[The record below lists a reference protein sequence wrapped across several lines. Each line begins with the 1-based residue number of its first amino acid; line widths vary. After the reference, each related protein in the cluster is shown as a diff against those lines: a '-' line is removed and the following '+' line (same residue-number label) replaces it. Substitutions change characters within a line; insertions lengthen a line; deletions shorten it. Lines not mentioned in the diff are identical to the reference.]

1 MPRVPSDARVSPQP
15 ATAAM
20 PFSNSHNT
28 LKLRFPAEDEFPDLS
43 GHNNHM
49 AKVLTP
55 ELYAE
60 LRAKSTPSGFTL
72 DDVIQTGVDNP
83 GMRIRVGVRVSAPYP
98 QDIPGPRIQRPPERT
113 SGQGPRAPSLQLAA
127 GCSAAGLSLAVTSL
141 SPFLALPQAT
151 PIS

>member
-1 MPRVPSDARVSPQP
+1 
-15 ATAAM
+15 M

-60 LRAKSTPSGFTL
+60 LRAKSTPSGFTV

-83 GMRIRVGVRVSAPYP
+83 GTRASVPRSGQEPEAGPQRPRSLAP
-98 QDIPGPRIQRPPERT
+98 PGPRSGRPLC
-113 SGQGPRAPSLQLAA
+113 AH
-127 GCSAAGLSLAVTSL
+127 
-141 SPFLALPQAT
+141 
-151 PIS
+151 I

>member
-1 MPRVPSDARVSPQP
+1 
-15 ATAAM
+15 M

-60 LRAKSTPSGFTL
+60 LRAKSTPSGFTV

-83 GMRIRVGVRVSAPYP
+83 GTRASVPRSGQEPEAGPSAPAP
-98 QDIPGPRIQRPPERT
+98 WLPP
-113 SGQGPRAPSLQLAA
+113 GQGPGALFARIAEGS
-127 GCSAAGLSLAVTSL
+127 SAACSGLAVTSL
-141 SPFLALPQAT
+141 SPFHAPPRPPLYHDRGLCGRRRGIVRRVQGAV
-151 PIS
+151 

>member
-1 MPRVPSDARVSPQP
+1 
-15 ATAAM
+15 M

-60 LRAKSTPSGFTL
+60 LRAKSTPSGFTV

-83 GMRIRVGVRVSAPYP
+83 GTRASVPRSGQEPAAGVQRPRSLVP
-98 QDIPGPRIQRPPERT
+98 PGPRSGRPLCAHSCRVLGGLLG
-113 SGQGPRAPSLQLAA
+113 SGSDVTVPIPRS
-127 GCSAAGLSLAVTSL
+127 
-141 SPFLALPQAT
+141 PQAT

>member
-1 MPRVPSDARVSPQP
+1 MPADPRVSPQP
-15 ATAAM
+15 AAAM

-28 LKLRFPAEDEFPDLS
+28 LKLRFPAEDEYPDLS

-83 GMRIRVGVRVSAPYP
+83 GTRTPVPGSGCQRRIRGTTR
-98 QDIPGPRIQRPPERT
+98 G
-113 SGQGPRAPSLQLAA
+113 
-127 GCSAAGLSLAVTSL
+127 
-141 SPFLALPQAT
+141 
-151 PIS
+151 

>member
-1 MPRVPSDARVSPQP
+1 
-15 ATAAM
+15 M
-20 PFSNSHNT
+20 PFSNSHNA

-60 LRAKSTPSGFTL
+60 LRAKCTPSGFTL

-83 GMRIRVGVRVSAPYP
+83 GTRTSVPGSGCRRLICKT
-98 QDIPGPRIQRPPERT
+98 GPRGSVPAPLPDPLSGLGSGAPLPER
-113 SGQGPRAPSLQLAA
+113 SRRV
-127 GCSAAGLSLAVTSL
+127 LSRSVRPGSDVTV
-141 SPFLALPQAT
+141 PIARPPQAT

>member
-1 MPRVPSDARVSPQP
+1 MRRGLRDARSPRSPPP
-15 ATAAM
+15 AAAM

-43 GHNNHM
+43 SHNNHM

-83 GMRIRVGVRVSAPYP
+83 GTRARPGASALQNALRAGVPAPP
-98 QDIPGPRIQRPPERT
+98 LLAQP
-113 SGQGPRAPSLQLAA
+113 QGPRLLA
-127 GCSAAGLSLAVTSL
+127 
-141 SPFLALPQAT
+141 QAWQ
-151 PIS
+151 

>member
-1 MPRVPSDARVSPQP
+1 
-15 ATAAM
+15 M

-60 LRAKSTPSGFTL
+60 LRAKSTPSGFTV

-83 GMRIRVGVRVSAPYP
+83 GTRASVPRSGQEPAAGV
-98 QDIPGPRIQRPPERT
+98 QRPRPLGPPAKVGAPSLRAQL
-113 SGQGPRAPSLQLAA
+113 QGPRRLAWA
-127 GCSAAGLSLAVTSL
+127 W
-141 SPFLALPQAT
+141 Q
-151 PIS
+151 